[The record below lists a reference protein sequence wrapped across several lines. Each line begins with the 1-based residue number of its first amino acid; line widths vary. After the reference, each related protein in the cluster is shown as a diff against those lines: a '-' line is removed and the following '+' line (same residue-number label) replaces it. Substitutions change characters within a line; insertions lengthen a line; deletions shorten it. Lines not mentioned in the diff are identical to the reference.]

1 MSDHPARVV
10 QPGKGLPPRR
20 VWPAVLV
27 LGAALGWS
35 FAGTLVGLIDDW
47 GSDDNYSVGALVP
60 IVTLFLLWA
69 QRERFAGVCTRV
81 CWWGAGLV
89 LAGQALRLFGVLLL
103 FESAE
108 RYALWLTVVGLVLW
122 LAGPAAMWKARW
134 VLLFLLLAIP
144 LPGRVHN
151 AISGPLQS
159 VATQGAV
166 VGLEILGVTVLR
178 QGNVVLLNDEVP
190 VAVAEACSGLR
201 LLTAFAVVTAA
212 MAFLARRPAWQK
224 AVVLVSCLPIAIA
237 CNVLRLTVTALLFLV
252 VDEEKAE
259 WFFHD
264 CAGFFMMPL
273 AVGAVFLEFW
283 VLSRLVRA
291 GPDTGN

>member
-1 MSDHPARVV
+1 MSDPPTPVAPSEKPALWR
-10 QPGKGLPPRR
+10 GA
-20 VWPAVLV
+20 WPA
-27 LGAALGWS
+27 AAILAVALAWS
-35 FAGTLVGLIDDW
+35 FAGTLAGLWRDW

-60 IVTLFLLWA
+60 IAALLILWI
-69 QRERFAGVCTRV
+69 QRDRFAGSSVRV
-81 CWWGAGLV
+81 CWWGAGVV
-89 LAGQALRLFGVLLL
+89 LAGQALRFFGVVFL

-122 LAGPAAMWKARW
+122 LTGPTVTWRARW
-134 VLLFLLLAIP
+134 VLLFLLLAVP

-159 VATQGAV
+159 VATRGAV
-166 VGLEILGVTVLR
+166 VGLEMLGVTVLR
-178 QGNVVLLNDEVP
+178 QGNVVVLNDEVP

-201 LLTAFAVVTAA
+201 LLTAFAVVTAV
-212 MAFLARRPAWQK
+212 MAFLVRRPVWQK
-224 AVVLVSCLPIAIA
+224 AVVLVSCVPIAVV
-237 CNVLRLTVTALLFLV
+237 CNVLRLTVTAMLFLV
-252 VDEEKAE
+252 VEGETAE

-283 VLSRLVRA
+283 VLSKLVRTDS
-291 GPDTGN
+291 GTGN

>member
-1 MSDHPARVV
+1 MSDHPRPSV
-10 QPGKGLPPRR
+10 QPETR
-20 VWPAVLV
+20 VSSGRVCVAVLSLV
-27 LGAALGWS
+27 LALGWS
-35 FAGTLVGLIDDW
+35 FAGTLAGLLADW

-60 IVTLFLLWA
+60 IVAVLILWV
-69 QRERFAGVCTRV
+69 QRERFAQVSTRV

-89 LAGQALRLFGVLLL
+89 VVGCALRLFGVVFL

-108 RYALWLTVVGLVLW
+108 RYALWLTVVGLVVW
-122 LAGPAAMWKARW
+122 LAGPAATWRARW
-134 VLLFLLLAIP
+134 ILLFLLLAIP

-166 VGLEILGVTVLR
+166 VGLEMLGVTVLR
-178 QGNVVLLNDEVP
+178 QGNVVVLNDEVP

-201 LLTAFAVVTAA
+201 LLTAFAVVTAV
-212 MAFLARRPAWQK
+212 MAFLARRPVWQK
-224 AVVLVSCLPIAIA
+224 AVVLVSCVPIAII
-237 CNVLRLTVTALLFLV
+237 CNVLRLTITALLFLV

-264 CAGFFMMPL
+264 CAGLFMMPL
-273 AVGAVFLEFW
+273 AVGVVFLEYW
-283 VLSRLVRA
+283 MLSKLVRA
-291 GPDTGN
+291 TPDGRN